1 MSECRGMRSSNLKS
15 LKGKFMLSQNSQ
27 SRYNKQMRR
36 RNSYDIFFEI
46 LNVVSYGASKTK
58 IGQSCNLN
66 HYMLDRYVRLLLKN
80 GLIASED
87 NDRNR
92 FLVYKITPDGIELL
106 NAIYLVRK
114 LLLGL

>member
-1 MSECRGMRSSNLKS
+1 MSECRGMHSSNLKS
-15 LKGKFMLSQNSQ
+15 LKSKFMLSQNRQ
-27 SRYNKQMRR
+27 SRYNMQKHRR
-36 RNSYDIFFEI
+36 SSYDIFFDI

-66 HYMLDRYVRLLLKN
+66 HYMLDHYVRLLLKN

-87 NDRNR
+87 NNRNR
-92 FLVYKITPDGIELL
+92 FLGYKLTPDGVELL
-106 NAIYLVRK
+106 NAINLVRK